1 MSPEQTVTPYTVEGT
16 VEYDRLL
23 ERFGADP
30 VTDAQ
35 RAKFPEPVHPLVR
48 REVFYAQRDLD
59 RFLSAATG
67 GRAHA
72 IVTGRGPSGP
82 MHVGH
87 VVPFYLAKHLQNQT
101 GATVYVPFSDD
112 ETAYLTDQSPA
123 EIDGHLRA
131 NLRDVLAVGFDPART
146 RIVIDT
152 ADADIVYPI
161 AAALAEELTPATVEA
176 TYGEPPNVGL
186 SMYPAV
192 QAAHLLL
199 PQFVAG
205 AQPTLVPIAIDQDP
219 HIRVARDIAGKERH
233 PAAKPAALLSKFL
246 PGLSGPGKMSSS
258 DDAPSLRLTDDRETI
273 ATKIRKHAYSG
284 GQSSVAAHRERG
296 GDPEVDVAYQ
306 LLHAFFEPDD
316 ERIAELADA
325 YRSGEL
331 LSGELKQ
338 IAAEQIGE
346 FVAAHRERRA
356 AVGPLETAL
365 EPYRL
370 TAAERAG
377 ALERA
382 GYPDGTAL
390 GRPG

>member
-16 VEYDRLL
+16 VEYGRLL

-35 RAKFPEPVHPLVR
+35 RAKFPGPVHPLVR

-87 VVPFYLAKHLQNQT
+87 VVPFYLAKHLQDQT
-101 GATVYVPFSDD
+101 GAMVYVPFSDD

-123 EIDGHLRA
+123 EIDDHLRA

-161 AAALAEELTPATVEA
+161 AAALAGDLTPATVEA

-192 QAAHLLL
+192 QATHLLL

-205 AQPTLVPIAIDQDP
+205 TQPTLVPIAIDQDP
-219 HIRVARDIAGKERH
+219 HVRVARDIAGKGRH
-233 PAAKPAALLSKFL
+233 PATKPAALLSKFL

-258 DDAPSLRLTDDRETI
+258 DDAPSLLLTDDRETI
-273 ATKIRKHAYSG
+273 ARKIREHAYSG
-284 GQSSVAAHRERG
+284 GQSSVAAHRGRG
-296 GDPEVDVAYQ
+296 GDPEIDVAYQ

-316 ERIAELADA
+316 ERVAELADA
-325 YRSGEL
+325 DRSGDL

-338 IAAEQIGE
+338 IAAERIGE
-346 FVAAHRERRA
+346 FVATHRERRA

-390 GRPG
+390 GRPE